1 MRAIRL
7 HEFGPP
13 ENLIYEEV
21 EDPQPAPGQVRIVV
35 AAAGV
40 HLIDT
45 TIRAGVQRGPLPLP
59 DLPAIPGREVAGV
72 VDAVGSGVEEGWIG
86 RRVVAHL
93 GSASGGYAE
102 LAVREANAVHA
113 LPDGVA
119 EDEAVAMIGTGR
131 TTLGILEVARLTPG
145 DVALITAAAGGIGS
159 LLVQAVREAGA
170 TAVGLAGGEA
180 KVARVR
186 ELGATVAIDYTARD
200 WTEAVREALGDAQL
214 TVAFDGVGGAVGRGA
229 LELLAPGG
237 RLILFGW
244 SSGEPTRLSAS
255 DLFAR
260 GLTASAAIGPRI
272 LSRPGGVRDLEERAL
287 AALADGRLVPLMQRF
302 ALAEAGAAHAAL
314 ETRATVGKTVLVPS
328 GHTASGPPG
337 VEGTGST
344 M

>member
-7 HEFGPP
+7 HEFGPA
-13 ENLIYEEV
+13 ENLVHEEV
-21 EDPQPAPGQVRIVV
+21 EDRQPGPGQVRIAV

-72 VDAVGSGVEEGWIG
+72 VDALGAGVDGSWLG

-93 GSASGGYAE
+93 GPASGGYAE
-102 LAVREANAVHA
+102 LAVREVDAVHA

-131 TTLGILEVARLTPG
+131 TTLGILEVAQVTAG

-159 LLVQAVREAGA
+159 LLVQAAREAGA
-170 TAVGLAGGEA
+170 VAVGLAGGKE
-180 KVARVR
+180 KVARVH
-186 ELGATVAIDYTARD
+186 ELGATVAIDYTAPD
-200 WTEAVREALGDAQL
+200 WAEAVREALGDARV
-214 TVAFDGVGGAVGRGA
+214 TVAFDGVGGTVGRGA

-272 LSRPGGVRDLEERAL
+272 LNRPGGLRDLEQRAL
-287 AALADGRLVPLMQRF
+287 AALADGRLVPLVQRF
-302 ALAEAGAAHAAL
+302 RLSEAAAAHAAL
-314 ETRATVGKTVLVPS
+314 EARKTVGKAVLVP
-328 GHTASGPPG
+328 
-337 VEGTGST
+337 
-344 M
+344 

>member
-7 HEFGPP
+7 HEFGPA
-13 ENLIYEEV
+13 ENLVYEEV
-21 EDPQPAPGQVRIVV
+21 EDPQPGPGQVRIAV

-72 VDAVGSGVEEGWIG
+72 VDALGAGVDESWLG

-93 GSASGGYAE
+93 GPASGGYAE
-102 LAVREANAVHA
+102 LAVREVDAAHT
-113 LPDGVA
+113 LPNGVP

-131 TTLGILEVARLTPG
+131 TTLGILEVAQVTAG
-145 DVALITAAAGGIGS
+145 DLALITAAAGGIGS

-170 TAVGLAGGEA
+170 VAVGLAGGKE
-180 KVARVR
+180 KVARAH
-186 ELGATVAIDYTARD
+186 ELGARVAIDYTAPD
-200 WTEAVREALGDAQL
+200 WADAVREALGDARV
-214 TVAFDGVGGAVGRGA
+214 TVAFDGVGGTVGRGA

-272 LSRPGGVRDLEERAL
+272 LNRPGGMRDLEEQAL
-287 AALADGRLVPLMQRF
+287 AALADGRLAPLVQRF
-302 ALAEAGAAHAAL
+302 PLVEAAAAHAAL
-314 ETRATVGKTVLVPS
+314 ETRATVGKAVLVP
-328 GHTASGPPG
+328 
-337 VEGTGST
+337 
-344 M
+344 

>member
-13 ENLIYEEV
+13 ENLVYEEV
-21 EDPQPAPGQVRIVV
+21 EDPQPGAGQVRIAV

-72 VDAVGSGVEEGWIG
+72 VDALGAGVDEIWLG

-93 GSASGGYAE
+93 GPASGGYAE
-102 LAVREANAVHA
+102 LAVREVDAVHA

-119 EDEAVAMIGTGR
+119 EDKAVAMIGTGR
-131 TTLGILEVARLTPG
+131 TTLGILEVAQVAPD

-170 TAVGLAGGEA
+170 VAVGVAGGEE
-180 KVARVR
+180 KVARVH
-186 ELGATVAIDYTARD
+186 ELGATVAIDYTAPD
-200 WTEAVREALGDAQL
+200 WAEAVREALGDARV
-214 TVAFDGVGGAVGRGA
+214 TVAFDGVGGTLGRGA

-272 LSRPGGVRDLEERAL
+272 LNRPGGMRDLEEQAL
-287 AALADGRLVPLMQRF
+287 AALAEGRLSPLVQRF
-302 ALAEAGAAHAAL
+302 ALAEAAAAHAAL
-314 ETRATVGKTVLVPS
+314 EARATVGKAVLVP
-328 GHTASGPPG
+328 
-337 VEGTGST
+337 
-344 M
+344 